1 LTFSFQFIIIKYRA
15 YRKNSLQHDIALATC
30 FSSKILLDFITANLI
45 KAFHQGDIVAMF
57 KRWLIGG
64 WCFFVLAASWEI
76 IFAQQKNLSGLFKTA
91 PHVWRN
97 DSLQT
102 PLRPRL
108 YLHGRWQVSSQ
119 KPQFSGEAE
128 LPGTFA
134 FEGEVE
140 FQRSVRLDSTFMNR
154 PLRLV
159 MQGAHYATQ
168 VRVNSE
174 LIGSHQGGY
183 TPFAVDLRPERLFF
197 DKENVLRLTVS
208 NVLSP
213 LQTLPPK
220 HRPYGWLNEGGIGRE
235 IYLEALPEIFIEKT
249 RLNYTLSP
257 QAVAIN
263 LEAFLRLQKKLT
275 PEETAGLAAVLEIW
289 DAARQKKLAASM
301 LLPLTAGD
309 RLEQKIALDCQLN
322 QPALWSPATPNL
334 YALHVAL
341 LRQNN
346 VIDESWENIGFR
358 KIEIVN
364 RHLQVNGEP
373 YIVRGVNWIEDYGS
387 HSALLDTT
395 RLRQLLA
402 VAKEL
407 GANTIRVAGRPPHP
421 LLPELC
427 DLTGFFLLEELP
439 LYHLTEAHFQQPQF
453 FELAEQQAREMI
465 LRDAAHPSV
474 LAWGVAVN
482 SLLRAPEA
490 RKSFNDFCLALRR
503 LDGRPLYAVT
513 PLNWMAEWEALVDFV
528 LPDLF
533 ETENANAITTAF
545 NRGNKP
551 VLPIIGFWAAPVE
564 VREKAAS
571 SAEDEQ
577 RQFTRL
583 DEALK
588 KFDGAPQFAGYFIQA
603 LTDWPAAMPSL
614 ALGAQ
619 AGRLPHA
626 ASSMVFAHPA
636 GIISSGGQRRPSFQL
651 VQTFNRGDRRP
662 MMMPRHVATVY
673 PQEYPIVGLA
683 VVLLLLFYLNRD
695 RRLRGNLQRMFVHPH
710 GFYVD
715 INENRKV
722 PPFLSTLLG
731 VAEGCIIA
739 LLLSGF
745 CYANRTNLAFDQFL
759 NLLIGE
765 AAWKAR
771 VVWLIWHPSWFIAV
785 VTTGLFALGLA
796 AAVVMRILGFFLG
809 RSLPAMQYFTFVF
822 WTASNL
828 LVLGIIAP
836 FFYRLLLYKDFTAPL
851 LFLITAVL
859 LWLVARFFRGM
870 RVIYT
875 LSIPRTMII
884 FGILV
889 GGLALSLV
897 LYYQRTE
904 ALFEYGKYYWRLL
917 EVAR

>member
-1 LTFSFQFIIIKYRA
+1 
-15 YRKNSLQHDIALATC
+15 
-30 FSSKILLDFITANLI
+30 
-45 KAFHQGDIVAMF
+45 MF

-64 WCFFVLAASWEI
+64 WCFWAVAVSWQI
-76 IFAQQKNLSGLFKTA
+76 TIAQQKNLSGLFKTA
-91 PHVWRN
+91 PHVWLN

-134 FEGEVE
+134 FEGEVD
-140 FQRSVRLDSTFMNR
+140 FQRAVRLDSTFMNR

-168 VRVNSE
+168 VRVNGE

-249 RLNYTLSP
+249 KLNYTLAP

-263 LEAFLRLQKKLT
+263 LEADLRLQKKLT

-289 DAARQKKLAASM
+289 DAARQKKLAASAP
-301 LLPLTAGD
+301 LPLTAGD
-309 RLEQKIALDCQLN
+309 RLEQKITLDCQLN

-334 YALHVAL
+334 YALRVAL

-346 VIDESWENIGFR
+346 VIDESWENTGFR
-358 KIEIVN
+358 KIETVN
-364 RHLQVNGEP
+364 RHLHVNGQP

-402 VAKEL
+402 AVKEL
-407 GANTIRVAGRPPHP
+407 GANTIRVAGRPPHL

-427 DLTGFFLLEELP
+427 DRTGLFLLEELP

-482 SLLRAPEA
+482 SAMLAPGM
-490 RKSFNDFCLALRR
+490 KNSFKGFCDELRR
-503 LDGRPLYAVT
+503 LDNRRLYAVA
-513 PLNWMAEWEALVDFV
+513 PLNWMANWDELVDFT

-533 ETENANAITTAF
+533 EAENANTISTALI
-545 NRGNKP
+545 RGNKP
-551 VLPIIGFWAAPVE
+551 VLPVIGFWAAPVE
-564 VREKAAS
+564 AREKAAS

-588 KFDGAPQFAGYFIQA
+588 KFDGASQFAGYFIHA

-614 ALGAQ
+614 ALGAE
-619 AGRLPHA
+619 AGRLPQAVSDTGA
-626 ASSMVFAHPA
+626 ASSTVFVHPA
-636 GIISSGGQRRPSFQL
+636 GIISSNGQRRPIFQL
-651 VQTFNRGDRRP
+651 VQAFNRGDRRP
-662 MMMPRHVATVY
+662 MMMARSDATVY

-683 VVLLLLFYLNRD
+683 VVLVLLFYLNRD

-722 PPFLSTLLG
+722 PPFLSALLG

-759 NLLIGE
+759 NLLIGDP
-765 AAWKAR
+765 AWKAR
-771 VVWLIWHPSWFIAV
+771 VVWLIWHPSWFIAA
-785 VTTGLFALGLA
+785 VTAGLFALGLT

-809 RSLPAMQYFTFVF
+809 RSLPVIQYFTFVF

-836 FFYRLLLYKDFTAPL
+836 FFYRLLFYKDFSAPL

-859 LWLVARFFRGM
+859 LWLAARFFRGM

-875 LSIPRTMII
+875 MSIPRTMII

-889 GGLALSLV
+889 GGLVLSIV
-897 LYYQRTE
+897 LYYQRNE
-904 ALFEYGKYYWRLL
+904 ALFEYAKYYWQML
-917 EVAR
+917 EAGM